1 MKKNSF
7 VEGTLIATINIV
19 LVKVLGML
27 YVIPFYK
34 IVGSQGGALYSY
46 AYNIY
51 MIFLSISSAGLPNAI
66 AKIISEYN
74 TLGYH
79 DAKNRAYKIGRNI
92 IAFIS
97 IMAFLVLFI
106 FADEIAKIII
116 GNLEGG
122 NTFEDI
128 AFVIRCVAP
137 AVLIIPFLSI
147 LKGYFQGHKY
157 VSPSSI
163 SQVIEQVVRIFVI
176 LCGSYL
182 VLNVLKGSLK
192 VAVGLSVA
200 GAFFGGLAAYI
211 YLRVKLHKN
220 KELFLEKDE
229 SNKKID
235 NKTIIKKIFAYAI
248 PFVVISVACHIYNT
262 TDQILVLHTLNK
274 LNFSPTDVEHIVS
287 AISTWSSKICMIIN
301 AMSMG
306 MTVSLIPSIVSA
318 HTEKDDEK
326 VSRLVNQSI
335 TMVAFI
341 SLPLATGLC
350 VLAKPVWYV
359 FYGAS
364 AYGPTVLA
372 IQVFSALVGNIFVI
386 SSSICQGLSKYKT
399 VYITNFLGFILNALL
414 DVPMIY
420 LCAKVGFSPVIG
432 SSIASILG
440 YGVAIMLT
448 CTSLHKYQKIKFGF
462 TIKNM
467 LKMIVPAVCMAVV
480 LIFFN
485 KLLPFAEMKSIT
497 ESILLIACDV
507 VVGAPIFIFIAYKM
521 NLFTDIMG
529 KAMVNKLLRKF
540 TFGKIQIK

>member
-1 MKKNSF
+1 MKKNNF
-7 VEGTLIATINIV
+7 VEGTLIATLNIV
-19 LVKVLGML
+19 LVKILGML
-27 YVIPFYK
+27 YVIPFYN

-97 IMAFLVLFI
+97 IIAFLVLFI
-106 FADEIAKIII
+106 FADEIAKLIL
-116 GNLEGG
+116 GSLEGG
-122 NTFEDI
+122 NTFEDV

-182 VLNVLKGSLK
+182 VLKVFNGTLK

-211 YLRVKLHKN
+211 FLRIKLHKN
-220 KELFLEKDE
+220 KKLFDLKDE
-229 SNKKID
+229 AKEKID
-235 NKTIIKKIFAYAI
+235 NKTIIKKIFAYSI

-262 TDQILVLHTLNK
+262 TDQILVLHTLDK
-274 LNFSPTDVEHIVS
+274 LHFSPEDVEHIAS

-306 MTVSLIPSIVSA
+306 MTVSLIPSIVAA
-318 HTEKDDEK
+318 HTEKDDAK
-326 VSRLVNQSI
+326 VSKLVNQSI

-364 AYGPTVLA
+364 KYGPIVLA
-372 IQVFSALVGNIFVI
+372 IQVFSALIGNIFVI

-420 LCAKVGFSPVIG
+420 LCNAIGWSPVIG
-432 SSIASILG
+432 SSIASMIG
-440 YGVAIMLT
+440 YTVAIIIT
-448 CTSLHKYQKIKFGF
+448 CISLNRYQKINFGF
-462 TIKNM
+462 TIKNIF
-467 LKMIVPAVCMAVV
+467 KMIIPAAVMAVV
-480 LIFFN
+480 LIIFN
-485 KLLPFAEMKSIT
+485 KILPFAEMKST
-497 ESILLIACDV
+497 LESILLIVCDV
-507 VVGAPIFIFIAYKM
+507 AVGAPIFIGISWFM

-529 KAMVNKLLRKF
+529 KPMVNRLLKKM
-540 TFGKIQIK
+540 TFGKLQIK